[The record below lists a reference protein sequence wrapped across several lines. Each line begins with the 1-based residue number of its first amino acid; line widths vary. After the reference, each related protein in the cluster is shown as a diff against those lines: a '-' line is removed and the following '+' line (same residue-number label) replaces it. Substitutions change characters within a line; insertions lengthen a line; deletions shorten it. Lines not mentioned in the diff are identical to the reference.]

1 VIGHKT
7 KCTCALC
14 DDATLRRASSALY
27 DIADAMAARASL
39 RFGHVHSERDGM
51 HLMIAASAII
61 SDAFGLDQDEWTEMC
76 DKFWTVAT
84 GSTGET

>member
-1 VIGHKT
+1 MIGHKT
-7 KCTCALC
+7 KCTCALG

-27 DIADAMAARASL
+27 DIA
-39 RFGHVHSERDGM
+39 
-51 HLMIAASAII
+51 
-61 SDAFGLDQDEWTEMC
+61 DAFGLDQDEWTEMC